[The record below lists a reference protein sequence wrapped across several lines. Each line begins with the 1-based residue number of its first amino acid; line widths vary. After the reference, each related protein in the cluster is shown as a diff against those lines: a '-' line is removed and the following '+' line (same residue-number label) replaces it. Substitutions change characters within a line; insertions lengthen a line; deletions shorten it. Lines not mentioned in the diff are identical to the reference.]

1 MREYRFGIIGC
12 GKIAP
17 KHAEQINRIGR
28 LMAVCDTVAFKA
40 EELGDKH
47 KAIAYPSLTE
57 LLQKEN
63 SIDIISICTPNYLH
77 ASQSIECLKAGK
89 HVLCEKPL
97 SISVKDA
104 DAMILAAK
112 DTGKKL
118 FVVKSSRYNPTLQAV
133 KEAMAQGKLGK
144 LYSFQLSCF
153 WNRPANYYLNSWRGS
168 VKEDG
173 GTLFTQFSHYID
185 VLYWLAGEVGNCWSL
200 RRNFAHEGI
209 IEFEDS
215 GVVMLEMVNKAIG
228 TINYSVNTF
237 SKNMEVSLTLIGE
250 SGTLRI
256 GGEYLNRLEYQDIKD
271 YTITEPAPGNQP
283 NEYGFY
289 RGSMGNHK
297 EVYDNLIKAI
307 EDDNHPF
314 TDAEVGRKTVEIIEK
329 IYSISTS

>member
-1 MREYRFGIIGC
+1 MRTYRFGIIGC

-17 KHAEQINRIGR
+17 RHAEQINRIGK
-28 LMAVCDTVAFKA
+28 LAAVCDTVAFKA
-40 EELGDKH
+40 EQMAEQFRVN
-47 KAIAYPSLTE
+47 AYPSLSE
-57 LLQKEN
+57 MLEN
-63 SIDIISICTPNYLH
+63 EKKLDVISICTPNYLH
-77 ASQSIECLKAGK
+77 ARQSIECLKAGV

-97 SISVKDA
+97 AIAVKDA
-104 DAMILAAK
+104 DEMIAMARE
-112 DTGKKL
+112 TGKKL
-118 FVVKSSRYNPTLQAV
+118 FVVKSSRYNPTLLAV
-133 KEAMAQGKLGK
+133 KQAIQEEKLGK
-144 LYSFQLSCF
+144 IYSFQLSCF

-168 VKEDG
+168 MKEDG

-185 VLYWLAGEVGNCWSL
+185 VLYWMLGEVKSCWNL

-209 IEFEDS
+209 IEFEDT
-215 GVVMLEMVNKAIG
+215 GVVMLEMVNQSIG

-250 SGTLRI
+250 YGTVRI
-256 GGEYLNRLEYQDIKD
+256 GGEYLNKLEYQDIKD
-271 YTITEPAPGNQP
+271 YLITEPGPGNLP
-283 NEYGFY
+283 NEYGYY

-307 EDDNHPF
+307 ENDNHPF